1 MLARKAVTDFRYPLP
16 KLRAVA
22 QQEALPTVYF
32 CAPDWNVPAG
42 GIRVFY
48 RHVDILNEAGIPAAV
63 LHRRAGFRCTW
74 FENHTRVVGSRDTV
88 VGPEDLLVVSELAT
102 SALRSLTPRHRF
114 VVFNQNPHLTWQ
126 LVSAEEVDLYTKNPS
141 LAGIF
146 VVSDH
151 SLEMMRYAAPTC
163 DHRAAAQQR

>member
-1 MLARKAVTDFRYPLP
+1 MSPPQTGVRETDGEIGSGLTRDLRTSPMRATGAPSHGPRGSARSASVLAMPASASSGVARRGIMIARKAVNDFRYPLP

-22 QQEALPTVYF
+22 QQETVPTVYF

-74 FENHTRVVGSRDTV
+74 FENHTRVVG
-88 VGPEDLLVVSELAT
+88 E
-102 SALRSLTPRHRF
+102 PRHR
-114 VVFNQNPHLTWQ
+114 
-126 LVSAEEVDLYTKNPS
+126 
-141 LAGIF
+141 
-146 VVSDH
+146 
-151 SLEMMRYAAPTC
+151 
-163 DHRAAAQQR
+163 HRA